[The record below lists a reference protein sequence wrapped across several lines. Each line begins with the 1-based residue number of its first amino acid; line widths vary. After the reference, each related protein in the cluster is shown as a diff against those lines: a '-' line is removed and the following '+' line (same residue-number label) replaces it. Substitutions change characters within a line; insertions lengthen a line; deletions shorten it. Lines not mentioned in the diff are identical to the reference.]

1 MSNPD
6 TFGNPDTFDDMLAW
20 MDRQPALVADEQHVR
35 DMEAVRADGLAIKD
49 IPHERRSD
57 QVILAALAQNGSAI
71 LHLDDLALCTD
82 AMRTVAILSTGI
94 KTRDV
99 NGTTQ
104 RYFVSTLSPE
114 DAAGHPQL
122 AAWVQE
128 NWTTGQGL
136 GNLLATQFG
145 PRTASQWAASF
156 VDALPHSDT
165 QRDTAAGRTDSPR
178 TRMQP
183 RL

>member
-1 MSNPD
+1 
-6 TFGNPDTFDDMLAW
+6 
-20 MDRQPALVADEQHVR
+20 
-35 DMEAVRADGLAIKD
+35 
-49 IPHERRSD
+49 
-57 QVILAALAQNGSAI
+57 
-71 LHLDDLALCTD
+71 
-82 AMRTVAILSTGI
+82 MRTVAILSTGI